1 MGSIMQAYAEQ
12 YMGERLAG
20 KSPAEQC
27 DVIIEVIR
35 EEMEHGPNLFMIAKA
50 LDFFDAENLYY
61 LDADAIDLF
70 RESAKIGGEA
80 VWGDFADGL
89 EEVSGYSSDEE
100 DMVEKKKTI
109 HVLMSE
115 C

>member
-1 MGSIMQAYAEQ
+1 MGSIMDYAEQ
-12 YMGERLAG
+12 YMVERLAG

-27 DVIIEVIR
+27 DVITEVIR
-35 EEMEHGPNLFMIAKA
+35 EEMEHGPNLFIIAKA

-61 LDADAIDLF
+61 LDADTIDFF
-70 RESAKIGGEA
+70 RESAKFGGKA

-89 EEVSGYSSDEE
+89 EEVSDDSSDEE
-100 DMVEKKKTI
+100 DMVEKKETI